1 MAKKSI
7 QKPKYNS
14 QDSVLWDSYT
24 TYILNDGMS
33 LRMN

>member
-7 QKPKYNS
+7 QKPRNNS